1 MWSIFLVHAGSSAAP
16 AGAIFPPTI
25 LVQGNGIMVLGL
37 FSTPVPCYTFA
48 GHGSKRFNRVTFK
61 LIARPFGQGCVDSV
75 ATVAYQAARPLPPGS
90 YEVEVIHE
98 YAGTHEHAGT
108 ASSTV
113 VSKATVVVR

>member
-1 MWSIFLVHAGSSAAP
+1 
-16 AGAIFPPTI
+16 
-25 LVQGNGIMVLGL
+25 MVLGL
-37 FSTPVPCYTFA
+37 FGTPDPCYTFA
-48 GHGSKRFNRVTFK
+48 GYGSKRFNRVTFK
-61 LIARPFGQGCVDSV
+61 VIARPFGQGCIQSV
-75 ATVAYQAARPLPPGS
+75 GSFAYQAARPVPPGS